1 MRTKIGIIMLLI
13 AGLMALTTGL
23 VSAQEHNI
31 VSGTVIDATTDQP
44 IEGASVEVDGTDPLI
59 STVTDGLG
67 EYTLKNVSGG
77 GQTFIVSAD
86 GYVGQAVPAEV
97 SETEETTVD
106 FMLQTTV
113 AATESNSGTG
123 TVTGTVVDA
132 TTGEPIE
139 DASVQVDNAEPTL
152 SASTDESGVY
162 MLGGVTADGQ
172 AFTASADGY
181 ESETVGGQV
190 SDTEG
195 ITVNFTL
202 TPLFEEEEELDS
214 EGDGGKEARDRKGYV
229 GVFSIADAGMFVLNT
244 KQGDIEVLV
253 PDEGLESITKRP
265 GRSPGFPEEGDQVA
279 VLVEFVDQGGSELVP
294 VARQIIVKPTP
305 KPPIVGAV
313 TSITTDENGVRT
325 MTIMSP
331 NGTTKEVRLGIK
343 GAPPEVGDLVTAFQG
358 RGGDEEEDGDGP
370 PIVRGLV
377 RAQEVRERLEGFLED
392 LSNRA
397 ADGLEKVE
405 ERRAER
411 VARLAERLEAHT
423 AKHADIIERVSK
435 SDRLPP
441 QAVAGMRN
449 GLERAQQGRTR
460 ATIKATEARSRVRD
474 VQGNRDGSEPGNRGN
489 RGDSGSNDQGSRS
502 DRGPNDQGSRS
513 DRGSSDQGGRGDR
526 GSSDQGGRGDRGSSD
541 QDGRGDRGSSDQGIQ
556 RDGRSGVQGSR
567 GENRSG
573 S

>member
-1 MRTKIGIIMLLI
+1 MRTKIGFIMLLI

-31 VSGTVIDATTDQP
+31 VSGKVTDATTDQP

-59 STVTDGLG
+59 STLTDDLG
-67 EYTLKNVSGG
+67 EYTLENVSGG

-86 GYVGQAVPAEV
+86 GYVGQAIPAEV

-106 FMLQTTV
+106 FMLQPTV
-113 AATESNSGTG
+113 AATDPDSVTGAATDPNS
-123 TVTGTVVDA
+123 VTGTVIDA
-132 TTGEPIE
+132 TTGAPIE

-152 SASTDESGVY
+152 SARTDESGVY
-162 MLGGVTADGQ
+162 MLGGITAGGQ

-214 EGDGGKEARDRKGYV
+214 EGDGGKEARHRKGYV

-244 KQGDIEVLV
+244 KQGDIEILV

-411 VARLAERLEAHT
+411 VARLAERLESHT

-489 RGDSGSNDQGSRS
+489 RGDSGSNDQGGRGDRGSNDQGSRS
-502 DRGPNDQGSRS
+502 DRGSNDQGSRS

-526 GSSDQGGRGDRGSSD
+526 GSGDQGSRGNSRSGDQGGRS
-541 QDGRGDRGSSDQGIQ
+541 
-556 RDGRSGVQGSR
+556 
-567 GENRSG
+567 ENRFRS
-573 S
+573 